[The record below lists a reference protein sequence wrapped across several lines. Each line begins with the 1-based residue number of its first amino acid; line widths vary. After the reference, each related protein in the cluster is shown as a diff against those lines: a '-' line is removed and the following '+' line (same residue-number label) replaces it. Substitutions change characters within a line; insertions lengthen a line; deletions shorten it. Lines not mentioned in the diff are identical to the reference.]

1 MISQKIET
9 LLKVNELKSFTK
21 AAAALSLTQPAVSQH
36 IKQLEE
42 ELNIKI
48 FNRTEKELKLT
59 SEGEITIKYAKRM
72 MILYQNLQEAIK
84 NEKKQIKHLTVGVT
98 HSLENNII
106 SSVFAKYCNEKKDL
120 HITIISD
127 TIKNLYSMLKTYEI
141 DLAFIEGKMIDNDFK
156 SILLDTD
163 CLMIAVSNKNPLAKK
178 TIATLSDLKKEKLLL
193 RLPNS
198 GTRSLFESHLA
209 SNNEVLD
216 SFNVI
221 LEVDN
226 ISTIKEL
233 VQNDFGV
240 SILSKSACSLDLKEK
255 RFKLIPVENLSMVRE
270 INIFYHH
277 DFEHQGIL
285 TDIARIY
292 YEMQK
297 NNM

>member
-1 MISQKIET
+1 MISQKLET

-21 AAAALSLTQPAVSQH
+21 AAVALSLTQPAVSQH

-42 ELNIKI
+42 ELDIKI

-59 SEGEITIKYAKRM
+59 SEGEIVIKYAKRM

-84 NEKKQIKHLTVGVT
+84 NEKRQIKHLTVGVT

-106 SSVFAKYCNEKKDL
+106 SSVFAKYCNSKADL

-163 CLMIAVSNKNPLAKK
+163 CLMLAVSNNNPLAKK
-178 TIATLSDLKKEKLLL
+178 PIATLSDLKKEKLIL

-209 SNNEVLD
+209 SNNEMLD

-240 SILSKSACSLDLKEK
+240 SILSRSACSLDLKEK

-270 INIFYHH
+270 INIVYHR
-277 DFEHQGIL
+277 DFEHQSIL
-285 TDIARIY
+285 MDINKIY
-292 YEMQK
+292 YDMQK
-297 NNM
+297 SNL

>member
-1 MISQKIET
+1 MISQKLET
-9 LLKVNELKSFTK
+9 LLKVNEFKSFTK
-21 AAAALSLTQPAVSQH
+21 AAAFLSLTQPAVSGH

-42 ELNIKI
+42 ELGVKI

-59 SEGEITIKYAKRM
+59 SEGEIVVKYAKRM
-72 MILYQNLQEAIK
+72 MTLYQNLQEAIK
-84 NEKKQIKHLTVGVT
+84 NEKKQVKHLTVGVT

-106 SSVFAKYCNEKKDL
+106 SSVFAKYCQEKNDL

-163 CLMIAVSNKNPLAKK
+163 SLMLAVSNKNPLAKK
-178 TIATLSDLKKEKLLL
+178 PLATLADLKHEKLIL

-216 SFNVI
+216 SFNII

-240 SILSKSACSLDLKEK
+240 SILSKSACSLDIKEK

-270 INIFYHH
+270 INIVYHR

-285 TDIARIY
+285 SDINKIY

-297 NNM
+297 NNI